1 MTCPSCGGELV
12 AGADRCPVCDAA
24 VAPRVEGALATDPRL
39 VTPPARGKD
48 RAEPIREIPA
58 LRRQSKERTWRDE
71 VQDRVRSRRQ
81 KRVESGLPLFDGL
94 DGPVELPAPG
104 AAPPSPLP
112 AVEPPPVVEEPA
124 PDAAS
129 SPTELGEPV
138 APFPEKTWEL
148 APAESRSAP
157 VERERPAA
165 RPSSPARELSTDLG
179 GAELAD
185 LPLGSRRAGP
195 RLEAHED
202 ADALDTLGRAIAS
215 RRRAEPAL
223 EHPMP
228 SLEMDGFAHDAA
240 GEPDV
245 ELSAPAAEAP
255 PVERPARPFER
266 VQAAAV
272 DLALFSLIAMV
283 VVYFAGRAARVDLEA
298 LASSWRWLAA
308 YLGLLAVFYASYF
321 TGTTGQTPG
330 KLVTGLRVVGTAGRP
345 PDYPRAAAR
354 AVAGLAGILA
364 AGLGCVPMAFDPA
377 ARALHDRLFRTRV
390 VRG

>member
-39 VTPPARGKD
+39 VTPPARGKRPR
-48 RAEPIREIPA
+48 RADPRDPG
-58 LRRQSKERTWRDE
+58 LRRREGAHLARRGAGARALAPAE
-71 VQDRVRSRRQ
+71 ARRGGPAAVRRPRRAG
-81 KRVESGLPLFDGL
+81 RA
-94 DGPVELPAPG
+94 PAPG

-157 VERERPAA
+157 GERARPAA
-165 RPSSPARELSTDLG
+165 RPSSPAPELSTDLG

-202 ADALDTLGRAIAS
+202 ADALDTPGRAIAS

-228 SLEMDGFAHDAA
+228 SLEMDGFAHDAV

-255 PVERPARPFER
+255 PVERPARPVER

-272 DLALFSLIAMV
+272 DLA
-283 VVYFAGRAARVDLEA
+283 A
-298 LASSWRWLAA
+298 LR
-308 YLGLLAVFYASYF
+308 
-321 TGTTGQTPG
+321 
-330 KLVTGLRVVGTAGRP
+330 R
-345 PDYPRAAAR
+345 
-354 AVAGLAGILA
+354 
-364 AGLGCVPMAFDPA
+364 
-377 ARALHDRLFRTRV
+377 
-390 VRG
+390 